1 MKRIEPPRTL
11 RARSL
16 RGLCAFAVQK
26 QFLSNTHAFSAPAKD
41 ETGSLSD
48 NDRHGHICQFLLKEQ
63 DLRLT
68 ALLVTFE
75 VALE

>member
-26 QFLSNTHAFSAPAKD
+26 QFLSNAIPTLGWALDLLIVSAEQLSYSKKVLLCHA
-41 ETGSLSD
+41 
-48 NDRHGHICQFLLKEQ
+48 
-63 DLRLT
+63 
-68 ALLVTFE
+68 
-75 VALE
+75 